1 MSHAFILHQ
10 FKINLKLIACFAV
23 IVNSYFYRSAL
34 WRISLCKQRYT
45 SYRKQT
51 SFDFLI
57 RPRRVPN
64 KRGASLLGNNIG
76 ATKKNLS
83 SWIHHFAACY
93 TTKKFGACKSLLS
106 PRASVRGSV
115 SRKKGVVRHSR
126 RKFHLLR
133 PLSLCQLSISSFF
146 PFFFS
151 PATFSHPR
159 FRLRLLFLFCE
170 RAQTYIEW
178 RNYNTAHVV
187 IKEFVKLRVNFPLIF
202 LV

>member
-23 IVNSYFYRSAL
+23 IVNSYFYCSAL
-34 WRISLCKQRYT
+34 WRISLCKQRYA

-57 RPRRVPN
+57 RPRRVPK
-64 KRGASLLGNNIG
+64 KRGIFTREQYRSD
-76 ATKKNLS
+76 KKNLS

-133 PLSLCQLSISSFF
+133 PLSLCQLSISPFF
-146 PFFFS
+146 PFFFTRDIFASALS
-151 PATFSHPR
+151 PSSSLPV
-159 FRLRLLFLFCE
+159 LRT
-170 RAQTYIEW
+170 RTNVH
-178 RNYNTAHVV
+178 RM
-187 IKEFVKLRVNFPLIF
+187 KKL
-202 LV
+202 